1 MELNDNIFDGAC
13 SHEYAKVKDKK
24 PMKNDVRIIL
34 QERVDLMKT
43 KCGRWSIY
51 FADISV

>member
-1 MELNDNIFDGAC
+1 M
-13 SHEYAKVKDKK
+13 K